1 MRLNSLLLI
10 PFITQILP
18 GSTWIHISSPHF
30 EIHTDA
36 GEVAARR
43 VLTRFEQARRVLD
56 AVGPGPKSAFPT
68 RILLYASARD
78 YASIRPAS
86 NVPGFYQ
93 SGPERDYIAMLA
105 GAEIDRIVL
114 HEYTHAVLNHALHR
128 LPQWLEEG
136 LAEYYSTLSAAGG
149 KATLG
154 APVAAHVETLRTSD
168 WLPAATLAAV
178 AKDSPHYNE
187 AGKNTVFYAQSW
199 ALTHMLERGAACRGK
214 LPDFIERLSKGEPQ
228 AAAFQASFG
237 RSWEEALA
245 GLPAYVR
252 AGFSSITVEA
262 PPAAALLF
270 SPVEAL
276 DPVEAAQSR
285 AEILLLEGRDRDAQ
299 RIYEDIARRNP
310 RSPSAQTGLAVV
322 AMRDHDV
329 ESARAYFEKAI
340 ALGASDASTY
350 FEYAML
356 LRDGGADPDLVTR
369 FLEKAVAANP
379 AHAEAQFLLGVR
391 ATDRERYSDAL
402 SHLRRAVEIL
412 PRQAYFWQALSYANL
427 KLNLREQ
434 ARDAAARAL
443 ACAGTAHEREM
454 AEAALKLAQDPPSD
468 ARPAERRSGVVTPE
482 AWTPRRGD
490 RAVTGRFLELA
501 CRGETASLR
510 LATDSGIVSFDIA
523 DPGRVASRGAAG
535 ARITLTC
542 GPQDRRPVTVE
553 YDSATN
559 TVRGIE
565 FR

>member
-1 MRLNSLLLI
+1 M
-10 PFITQILP
+10 
-18 GSTWIHISSPHF
+18 
-30 EIHTDA
+30 
-36 GEVAARR
+36 
-43 VLTRFEQARRVLD
+43 LD

-114 HEYTHAVLNHALHR
+114 HEYTHAVLNHALPR

-154 APVAAHVETLRTSD
+154 APVAAHIETLRTSD

-199 ALTHMLERGAACRGK
+199 ALTHMLERGAAYRGK
-214 LPDFIERLSKGEPQ
+214 LPDYIERLSKGEPQ

-262 PPAAALLF
+262 PPAGALLF

-285 AEILLLEGRDRDAQ
+285 AEILLLEGRDPMNALVNELLALRASAKFLWPIMETGVGRRLSRVKAPTLVATSSKDVVVPAAHGTAWQSRIRGARLTTIKDAGHVVELEQPEVFATLVRDF
-299 RIYEDIARRNP
+299 I
-310 RSPSAQTGLAVV
+310 
-322 AMRDHDV
+322 
-329 ESARAYFEKAI
+329 KA
-340 ALGASDASTY
+340 D
-350 FEYAML
+350 
-356 LRDGGADPDLVTR
+356 RVP
-369 FLEKAVAANP
+369 AVA
-379 AHAEAQFLLGVR
+379 
-391 ATDRERYSDAL
+391 
-402 SHLRRAVEIL
+402 
-412 PRQAYFWQALSYANL
+412 
-427 KLNLREQ
+427 
-434 ARDAAARAL
+434 
-443 ACAGTAHEREM
+443 
-454 AEAALKLAQDPPSD
+454 
-468 ARPAERRSGVVTPE
+468 
-482 AWTPRRGD
+482 
-490 RAVTGRFLELA
+490 
-501 CRGETASLR
+501 
-510 LATDSGIVSFDIA
+510 
-523 DPGRVASRGAAG
+523 
-535 ARITLTC
+535 
-542 GPQDRRPVTVE
+542 
-553 YDSATN
+553 
-559 TVRGIE
+559 
-565 FR
+565 